1 MYCLKLFSATDI
13 IIEFFFPTE
22 LVDNDLTLITCY
34 LLVVNAIDSSQLLV
48 NLLENY
54 NLEYI
59 HVFS

>member
-48 NLLENY
+48 NLD
-54 NLEYI
+54 
-59 HVFS
+59 FS